1 MPWTQSLEQPTQV
14 AHGARDMV
22 QHCRRRSGAQALPWG
37 DFSVAEFERICPLCD
52 VDTDDQL
59 CTACNVPTIHRSV
72 FEVQPAPVC
81 HGALIADRYK
91 IEEVIGRGG
100 QATVYRAVQVGMN
113 RVVAI
118 KTLDAELSGRPKQV
132 KRFYLEAQAASSLD
146 HPNVVQIFDFGIDT
160 NTRLPFYVME
170 YLDGGTLSEVLTR
183 DGPMPEQRATHLV
196 SQIARALVAAHD
208 AMIVHRDLKP
218 QNITVQVLPDGEEL
232 IKVLDFGIAKLLL
245 EDGDHGL
252 TSTGDTLGTPLY
264 MSPEQV
270 RGGEITFQ
278 TDLYALGCVLYQ
290 CMTGVPPFQARDAYG
305 LVVRHLRHEPPALP
319 QALADGKPPS
329 ETVRLLYRR
338 LLEKAPSNRPKSTA
352 AVASMLRQLSHGNPP
367 ESPPDWLSTSPA
379 LAETDGSSQLQFFP
393 AEEGAD
399 KADTQADPVEQ
410 LGITPQTVLA
420 RPKPR
425 VTKARDLSTPPP
437 LPNDAEEAGPISPE
451 LVATREGPA
460 TDLDRQANKIHIPR
474 TKIWWAAAALLLIG
488 SAILLWRIMDD
499 HTSRNSRLRP
509 SAVSQAPSHPSPM
522 ATKSRSE
529 RQSKNQPL
537 GAVVDRRSK
546 NTAKPGATEATPTED
561 AKRPL
566 HTDPKRDAETPL
578 KSKAEPENTAGK
590 AEGSAPAPPS
600 VKTKRVDRYVW
611 MKTIPKGAL
620 VYQDEVQDGEE
631 IGVTPYHVPP
641 AVLNTSQRFIVIRKG
656 YKNLIITPNELH
668 PPRKPFKLEIIPPP
682 KRRRLPKRKR
692 IEAWDDKD

>member
-1 MPWTQSLEQPTQV
+1 VAQS
-14 AHGARDMV
+14 
-22 QHCRRRSGAQALPWG
+22 
-37 DFSVAEFERICPLCD
+37 ERICPLCD
-52 VDTDDQL
+52 AGTNDRL
-59 CTACNVPTIHRSV
+59 CSACSVPTIHRSV
-72 FEVQPAPVC
+72 FEVQPAPVS

-100 QATVYRAVQVGMN
+100 QAMVYRAVQVGMN

-196 SQIARALVAAHD
+196 SQIGRALVAAHD

-245 EDGDHGL
+245 EDGDHGV

-264 MSPEQV
+264 MSPEQI

-338 LLEKAPSNRPKSTA
+338 LLEKAPSNRPSSTA
-352 AVASMLRQLSHGNPP
+352 AVASLLRELAHGNSPK
-367 ESPPDWLSTSPA
+367 SPPDWLSTSPV

-393 AEEGAD
+393 ARDAAD
-399 KADTQADPVEQ
+399 EATTSADQVD
-410 LGITPQTVLA
+410 LLA
-420 RPKPR
+420 RTPPTVIDRPNVRGMKD
-425 VTKARDLSTPPP
+425 RDLSTPPP
-437 LPNDAEEAGPISPE
+437 LPADASESAPLSPE

-460 TDLDRQANKIHIPR
+460 TDLDRQANKIHVPM
-474 TKIWWAAAALLLIG
+474 TKIWWATAALLLIG
-488 SAILLWRIMDD
+488 SAILLWQIMDNPK
-499 HTSRNSRLRP
+499 TRNSKPRP
-509 SAVSQAPSHPSPM
+509 PTVSQAPSHPTPV
-522 ATKSRSE
+522 AKKSRSE
-529 RQSKNQPL
+529 RQPKNQPL

-546 NTAKPGATEATPTED
+546 NTAKPGVTKATPAED
-561 AKRPL
+561 IKRPL
-566 HTDPKRDAETPL
+566 HTDPKMDAETPL
-578 KSKAEPENTAGK
+578 KTKGEPGNATDKAKEP
-590 AEGSAPAPPS
+590 APAPSS
-600 VKTKRVDRYVW
+600 VKTKPVYRYVW

-620 VYQDEVQDGEE
+620 VFQDEVQDGEE

-656 YKNLIITPNELH
+656 YKNLIITPNELL
-668 PPRKPFKLEIIPPP
+668 PPRKPFKLEIISTL

-692 IEAWDDKD
+692 IEAWDD